1 MLPAINTRFNM
12 RTNYPFTLFK
22 FAILA
27 LTILTAIP
35 LAAQRKVMQPAEVYK
50 VEKNLAGLPAGT
62 NKVYA
67 LLNLSYTYFYRHTPD
82 FQNLIKASQY
92 AAEAEEHSKSIGYQK
107 GIAESYLLL
116 AMIKQED
123 NDYKQG
129 RLYAIKAVEGFK
141 PLNEPDLLGESWVM
155 LWSTNT
161 LLGAEHEIRVRLLKS
176 AAAAFILA
184 GNDRREGDCYG
195 ELADILQINGEYA
208 EAIILLDRQLK
219 LYKKA
224 GQKKLYYVYDLTGR
238 VYLAMGNL
246 ENGLEYILMAEKNA
260 DDYGESGIFRSTL
273 NNSIA
278 LAYAKTGQPDKALPY
293 IDKALQVALKYND
306 LNRIT
311 VILINNV
318 DLLSTLNKTNTAL
331 ALVNK
336 MAHSYPA
343 LKAKK
348 DPILEY
354 MMANLYCKRKEFS
367 KAANYYNIVE
377 KRINKYGTELDKD
390 YIFDYIGSV
399 INYNIATGN
408 YDKASLFNAKYDSL
422 CGLRERMSCHKYDHW
437 AFKIDSASG
446 NYVAAIRH
454 YQHFKKANDEMLSE
468 AKTKQINQL
477 SMLYESEKK
486 DKNIQLLKQQAQAQ
500 QSRLESANFIRNT
513 SLAGFLLLMVF
524 IFFMYKNYMQKQKTN
539 IALSTQKE
547 EIKLKNDALH
557 HLVREKEWLLREIHH
572 RVKNNLHM
580 VVGLL
585 ASQGEYLKSK
595 EAVEAMGESQRRVE
609 AMSIIHQKLYQS
621 ESLSMIDM
629 PSYIY
634 ELTENLAD
642 SFKLRNKI
650 RFQLDICNAEFPLSH
665 SVPIGLIVNEAV
677 TNAIKYAFLNCEG
690 GIIEITLHKGGDNN
704 FILKVKDNG
713 IGIGKNFCIENCS
726 SLGLRL
732 IDGLSGDMQGN
743 FKITDNVGTEIELR
757 FTIYNDIV
765 SDIKIV

>member
-1 MLPAINTRFNM
+1 M
-12 RTNYPFTLFK
+12 RTTHPFSLLT
-22 FAILA
+22 FAMLA
-27 LTILTAIP
+27 FAILTAIP
-35 LAAQRKVMQPAEVYK
+35 LAAQRKIMQPGEVYK
-50 VEKNLAGLPAGT
+50 MEKKLAGLPAST
-62 NKVYA
+62 NKVYV
-67 LLNLSYTYFYRHTPD
+67 LLDLSYTYFYRHTPD
-82 FQNLIKASQY
+82 FQDLKKASGY
-92 AAEAEEHSKSIGYQK
+92 AAEAAQVSRSVGYEK

-123 NDYKQG
+123 NDYGQG
-129 RLYAIKAVEGFK
+129 KVYAAKAVDGFK

-161 LLGAEHEIRVRLLKS
+161 LLGAEYQIRVNLIKN
-176 AAAAFILA
+176 AATAFALA
-184 GNDRREGDCYG
+184 KNRVREGDCLG

-219 LYKKA
+219 LYKKT

-246 ENGLEYILMAEKNA
+246 DKGLENVLTAEKNA
-260 DDYGESGIFRSTL
+260 DEYGESGIFLSTL

-278 LAYAKTGQPDKALPY
+278 LAYAKIGQPQKALPY
-293 IDKALQVALKYND
+293 IDKALQIAVRHND
-306 LNRIT
+306 LNRIM

-318 DLLSTLNKTNTAL
+318 DLLTTLNRTKTAL

-336 MAHSYPA
+336 MAHRYPA

-348 DPILEY
+348 DPVLEY
-354 MMANLYCKRKEFS
+354 LMANLYCKRKEFG
-367 KAANYYNIVE
+367 KAANYYDVVE

-390 YIFDYIGSV
+390 YIFDYIGSI
-399 INYNIATGN
+399 INYSIATGN

-422 CGLRERMSCHKYDHW
+422 CGLRERMSCHKYDLW

-477 SMLYESEKK
+477 GMLYESEKK
-486 DKNIQLLKQQAQAQ
+486 DKNIQFLQQQAHAQ
-500 QSRLESANFIRNT
+500 QSRLESANFIRNG
-513 SLAGFLLLMVF
+513 SLAGFLLLMIF
-524 IFFMYKNYMQKQKTN
+524 IFFMYKNYMEKQRTN
-539 IALSTQKE
+539 IALSSQKE
-547 EIKLKNDALH
+547 EIRLKNEELH

-621 ESLSMIDM
+621 ENLSMIDM

-634 ELTENLAD
+634 ELTENLAN
-642 SFKLRNKI
+642 SFELGNKV
-650 RFQLDICNAEFPLSH
+650 RFQLDICKAEFPLSH

-677 TNAIKYAFLNCEG
+677 TNAIKYAFPNRKN
-690 GIIEITLHKGGDNN
+690 GIIEITLHKERDND
-704 FILKVKDNG
+704 FVLKIRDNG
-713 IGIGKNFCIENCS
+713 IGIGKDFSINGCP

-732 IDGLSGDMQGN
+732 IDGLSGDMQGD
-743 FKITDNVGTEIELR
+743 FKITDNEGTEIELR
-757 FTIYNDIV
+757 FTIYDDMV
-765 SDIKIV
+765 SDLKII